1 MNKALNP
8 FLPAFWSLEAFSA
21 IARMRQLYGGG
32 RKTITAYPLKYLRY
46 WFVRQLLEQQA
57 RRLGRPLAV
66 LEVGVDRGQMR
77 AFMGE
82 REQTARLIGRWD
94 AIDVAPRHEELQRLG
109 YDAIRQLDVDH
120 GAEPALTRDYDAMI
134 FLHVL
139 EHLHQPEACLLAFR
153 PYLAPSGVILG
164 GSPTMPK
171 FIADAGYERR
181 LARRARPYKH
191 VSVIS
196 PERLDRFAERANL
209 DITFLSG
216 AFLLR
221 KEGSPIENS
230 RLWMRLN
237 LLWGSLFPA
246 LGSEL
251 YFALEST
258 APSRP

>member
-1 MNKALNP
+1 MNTALNP
-8 FLPAFWSLEAFSA
+8 FMPAFWSFESFST
-21 IARMRQLYGGG
+21 IARMRRLYGGG

-57 RRLGRPLAV
+57 QRLGRPLVV
-66 LEVGVDRGQMR
+66 LEVGVARGQMR

-82 REQTARLIGRWD
+82 PEQTASLIERWD
-94 AIDVAPRHEELQRLG
+94 AIDVAPQREELQRLG
-109 YDAIRQLDVDH
+109 YDEIHQLDVDH
-120 GAEPALTRDYDAMI
+120 GADPKLSRHYDAMI

-139 EHLHQPEACLLAFR
+139 EHLHQPEDCLAAFR
-153 PYLAPSGVILG
+153 PFLAPSGVILG

-171 FIADAGYERR
+171 FVADAGYERR
-181 LARRARPYKH
+181 LARRAKPYQH

-196 PERLDRFAERANL
+196 PERLDRFAERTNL

-251 YFALEST
+251 YFALE
-258 APSRP
+258 ASRNP